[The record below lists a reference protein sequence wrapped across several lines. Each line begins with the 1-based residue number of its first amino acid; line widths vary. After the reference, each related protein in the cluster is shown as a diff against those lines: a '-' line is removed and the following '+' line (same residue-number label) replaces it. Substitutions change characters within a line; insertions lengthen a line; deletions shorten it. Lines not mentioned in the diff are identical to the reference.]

1 MTERTIAFSL
11 PRWKTTQ
18 WLLHAGEDVPDDI
31 RAALVAS
38 LFGTLPIFAGGVL
51 NTIAVSLV
59 IALRHPGPLFVGW
72 VVLEVVLCSARL
84 ALLVDAHRAARTGR
98 RTQTDWYITLGVL
111 WGASVGYGAFVCLL
125 SGDWVAAS
133 LSCLSAAA
141 MVGGICFRNFGA
153 PRLVA
158 VMILLSLGPCCPAA
172 ALSGQPIMLLTLL
185 QIPFYVAAMG
195 IAAFRLNKLL
205 VSTMK
210 AEREND
216 RRARH
221 DPLTGLPN
229 RAGLL
234 HAFESL
240 SGARAT
246 EDSGTAL
253 LYIDLDGFKPVNDQY
268 GHAVGDALLVSV
280 AERLRAS
287 LHAGDLVAR
296 IGGDEFVL
304 LARISRDMHVS
315 RLADTLIEKVSR
327 PYVLGPAATVK
338 VSASIG
344 IALVEKGADG
354 LGAALQ
360 KADAALYLAK
370 AGGKTRWSLAA

>member
-1 MTERTIAFSL
+1 M
-11 PRWKTTQ
+11 P
-18 WLLHAGEDVPDDI
+18 
-31 RAALVAS
+31 VA
-38 LFGTLPIFAGGVL
+38 P
-51 NTIAVSLV
+51 
-59 IALRHPGPLFVGW
+59 P
-72 VVLEVVLCSARL
+72 AR
-84 ALLVDAHRAARTGR
+84 GR
-98 RTQTDWYITLGVL
+98 RTQTDWYITLGVF

-158 VMILLSLGPCCPAA
+158 VMILLSLGLCCPAA

-185 QIPFYVAAMG
+185 QIPFYVAAMS

-234 HAFESL
+234 HAFASL
-240 SGARAT
+240 TDVQAAAEGC
-246 EDSGTAL
+246 GTAL
-253 LYIDLDGFKPVNDQY
+253 LYLDLDGFKPVNDQY
-268 GHAVGDALLVSV
+268 GHAVGDALLVAV
-280 AERLRAS
+280 AERLRAT
-287 LHAGDLVAR
+287 LCAGDLVAR
-296 IGGDEFVL
+296 IGGDEFVM
-304 LARISRDMHVS
+304 LARISHDIHVS
-315 RLADTLIEKVSR
+315 RLADTLIEKVSK
-327 PYVLGPAATVK
+327 PYALGPATTVK

-344 IALVEKGADG
+344 IALVENGADG
-354 LGAALQ
+354 LDTALQ